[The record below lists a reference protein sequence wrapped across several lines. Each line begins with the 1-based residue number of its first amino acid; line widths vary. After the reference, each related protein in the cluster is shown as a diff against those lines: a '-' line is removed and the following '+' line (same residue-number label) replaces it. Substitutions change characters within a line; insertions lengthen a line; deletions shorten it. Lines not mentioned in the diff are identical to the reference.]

1 MKWELS
7 KLDFQVIVT
16 SKFLD
21 TPGDEVAP
29 GSNEIRED
37 FQYQRLGHDCLLQL
51 GSRFKVQGSRFSP
64 STVDSMVVGDSKSKG
79 FGHRVGVQ
87 FRETIRKSKKD
98 FSRDARNDNAK
109 RLVISNERK
118 RP

>member
-37 FQYQRLGHDCLLQL
+37 FQYERLGHDCLL
-51 GSRFKVQGSRFSP
+51 
-64 STVDSMVVGDSKSKG
+64 
-79 FGHRVGVQ
+79 
-87 FRETIRKSKKD
+87 
-98 FSRDARNDNAK
+98 
-109 RLVISNERK
+109 
-118 RP
+118 